1 MTMTMP
7 NVSRVETVSTP
18 SVRNSTRMPVRSAP
32 TADGTTPRCAV
43 ASPSFAGAPDR
54 TAPTQ
59 RGMVAVASAAEN
71 ERAAVNHSDGTPP
84 TRPMDSAANAG
95 PTMVTSE
102 SSDCDNPMNRWRST
116 SSCLVTAG
124 SSASRAVMPGM
135 SPTAPSRP
143 SATNHQKFSPHI
155 ISTMGMSAMLAADT
169 RSEAMDMV
177 RRLKRSSAAPPTMPM
192 AIWGTAQMS
201 ASVPAASASPVV
213 ASKMSGSATAA
224 MEFPSRESAFDTR
237 NLTDVRPN
245 MRGPFLRD
253 PSTARLRRFDQDG
266 NRC

>member
-1 MTMTMP
+1 
-7 NVSRVETVSTP
+7 
-18 SVRNSTRMPVRSAP
+18 
-32 TADGTTPRCAV
+32 
-43 ASPSFAGAPDR
+43 
-54 TAPTQ
+54 
-59 RGMVAVASAAEN
+59 
-71 ERAAVNHSDGTPP
+71 
-84 TRPMDSAANAG
+84 
-95 PTMVTSE
+95 
-102 SSDCDNPMNRWRST
+102 
-116 SSCLVTAG
+116 
-124 SSASRAVMPGM
+124 
-135 SPTAPSRP
+135 
-143 SATNHQKFSPHI
+143 
-155 ISTMGMSAMLAADT
+155 MGMSAMLAADT

-253 PSTARLRRFDQDG
+253 PSTARLWRFAQDD